1 MALIKFG
8 GGVAAISGTIA
19 GTVYARNR
27 AGAYSRN
34 WAKPINAP
42 TIPQSQ
48 RRVLF
53 GQTASMWSELS
64 LAARDGWNAL
74 AATTERKNR
83 LGDTYQPTG
92 RQIFMEVQQNMLL
105 AGETPFAAAPADTNK
120 PGMIASANVT
130 FFTAAGNLDEAA
142 AQLSPAP
149 TAGSVLIVFATP
161 PVPNTGQ
168 RTNYNSLY
176 RRVGDSFAI
185 VGNTADFTTGYTDLY
200 GDAMANGEAINWKL
214 AVLDPA
220 NGQVSDY
227 LLGQSVSRTED

>member
-8 GGVAAISGTIA
+8 GGVAAISGTVA

-34 WAKPINAP
+34 WAKPISAP

-53 GQTASMWSELS
+53 GQTASMWSELT

-74 AATTERKNR
+74 AAKTERKNR

-105 AGETPFAAAPADTNK
+105 AGETPFAAAPPDTNK
-120 PGMIASANVT
+120 PAMIASANVT
-130 FFTAAGNLDEAA
+130 FHSAAGVLTDAA
-142 AQLSPAP
+142 AQLNPAP
-149 TAGSVLIVFATP
+149 TVGSVLIVFATP

-176 RRVGDSFAI
+176 RRLGDSHTI
-185 VGNTADFTTGYTDLY
+185 TGNSATFTTAYSDLY
-200 GDAMANGEAINWKL
+200 GTAVAVGEAINWKL

-220 NGQVSDY
+220 NGQVSDF
-227 LLGQSVSRTED
+227 LLGQSVVILDD

>member
-8 GGVAAISGTIA
+8 GGVAAISGTVA

-42 TIPQSQ
+42 TISQSQ

-53 GQTASMWSELS
+53 GQTAAMWSELS
-64 LAARDGWNAL
+64 LANRDSWNLLAR
-74 AATTERKNR
+74 TTERKNR

-92 RQIFMEVQQNMLL
+92 RQLFMEVQQNMLL

-149 TAGSVLIVFATP
+149 SVGSLLIVFATP
-161 PVPNTGQ
+161 PVPTTGQ
-168 RTNYNSLY
+168 RTNYNSMY
-176 RRVGDSFAI
+176 RRLGDSFAF
-185 VGNTADFTTGYTDLY
+185 VGNTAVFTTGYTDLY